1 MEDVLNPPPAS
12 SRASLPS
19 PGEQARPTPR
29 SPADCS
35 ARSGAGSGK
44 RNRPTFEGMGSRR
57 EGDRMHRVVA
67 PKHLAAGAAEV
78 PAKEA
83 S

>member
-1 MEDVLNPPPAS
+1 MDDALTVPTAS

-29 SPADCS
+29 SRADCS
-35 ARSGAGSGK
+35 ARSGAGSGQ
-44 RNRPTFEGMGSRR
+44 RNRLTLEGMGSLH
-57 EGDRMHRVVA
+57 EGDGMHRVA
-67 PKHLAAGAAEV
+67 LAEHLAAGAAEV
-78 PAKEA
+78 LAKEA